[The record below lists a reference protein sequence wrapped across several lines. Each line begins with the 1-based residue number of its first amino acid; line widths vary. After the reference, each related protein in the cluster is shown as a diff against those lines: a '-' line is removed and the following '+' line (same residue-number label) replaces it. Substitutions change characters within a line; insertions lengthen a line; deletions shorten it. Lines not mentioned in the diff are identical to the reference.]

1 MPHGPRHKPVTT
13 VLLSCLLW
21 SLAFRCCY
29 SYYYSSFGSV
39 QIWSLQLPQLV
50 ARAIG
55 ERTFFSAAASFFSPG
70 RETIVSVHHEKSIL
84 CSSSICKSPAES
96 SDEAVL
102 KAKGEYRHGWMDGGV
117 EDGRGKG
124 QNLPSGSA
132 GSQPASHPSQPQR
145 RILVASRGKRGRPA
159 WEPRRGG
166 RRRRRRRRR
175 GRGPRGGGLLVGWLV
190 LVRPG
195 SPRSPAVIARQKIDR
210 VFDRVPPSS
219 TGARARRTAPS
230 SWSRSPPGSRAASP
244 PILAGGSQRWRTV
257 PPADRDSCL
266 AGGSASVQVASV
278 WRKTAGFSQN
288 A

>member
-1 MPHGPRHKPVTT
+1 MAVAFAAPRTRSLRAVLRLRCAALAPARPCPNRVAHSHMPHGPRHKPVTT

-145 RILVASRGKRGRPA
+145 RILVASRGKRGSHDEA
-159 WEPRRGG
+159 
-166 RRRRRRRRR
+166 
-175 GRGPRGGGLLVGWLV
+175 GGGGGGDGTGTGTGPARWWSVGWLV
-190 LVRPG
+190 L
-195 SPRSPAVIARQKIDR
+195 S
-210 VFDRVPPSS
+210 
-219 TGARARRTAPS
+219 
-230 SWSRSPPGSRAASP
+230 
-244 PILAGGSQRWRTV
+244 
-257 PPADRDSCL
+257 
-266 AGGSASVQVASV
+266 GSAGVA
-278 WRKTAGFSQN
+278 TIAGRDCS
-288 A
+288 ARDRSRV